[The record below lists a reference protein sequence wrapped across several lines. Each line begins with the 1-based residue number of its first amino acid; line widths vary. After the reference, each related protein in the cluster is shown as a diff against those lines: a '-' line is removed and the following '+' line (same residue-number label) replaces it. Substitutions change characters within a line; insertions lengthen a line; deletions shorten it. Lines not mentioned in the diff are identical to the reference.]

1 VDPGALPGFST
12 AVDRASLLSVGPF
25 DLGAGQSQTVRFWL
39 LAAQTEA
46 EAAARLRELRD
57 EPIEPPGP
65 DSRFEIE
72 PPFPN
77 PLTTGSGR
85 VMNFPYTV
93 PESARE
99 DRRSLILEVYDVA
112 GRRLVRQTHVLTPGG
127 ALPRLTWD
135 GLLTGG
141 MEAASGS
148 YLFVLRLGD
157 ESRSGRLMIVH

>member
-1 VDPGALPGFST
+1 
-12 AVDRASLLSVGPF
+12 
-25 DLGAGQSQTVRFWL
+25 
-39 LAAQTEA
+39 
-46 EAAARLRELRD
+46 
-57 EPIEPPGP
+57 
-65 DSRFEIE
+65 
-72 PPFPN
+72 
-77 PLTTGSGR
+77 
-85 VMNFPYTV
+85 MNFPYTV

-99 DRRSLILEVYDVA
+99 DGRSLILEVYDVA